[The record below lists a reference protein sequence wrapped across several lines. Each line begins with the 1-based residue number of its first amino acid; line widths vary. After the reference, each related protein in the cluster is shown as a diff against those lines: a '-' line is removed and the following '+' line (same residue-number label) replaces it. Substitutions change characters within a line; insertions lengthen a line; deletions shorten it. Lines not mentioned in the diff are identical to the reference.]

1 MNTGRW
7 QIKFNQHKGLW
18 YYEVVRYSVPPETGY
33 FAVYGSAKKKRI
45 AKRQAEQLARDM
57 EERFPS

>member
-7 QIKFNQHKGLW
+7 EIKLNNYKDLW

-33 FAVYGSAKKKRI
+33 FAVYGSAKKKRA
-45 AKRQAEQLARDM
+45 AKRQAAQLAKDM
-57 EERFPS
+57 ERKFPS